1 MTEVGSTSEKMTDSA
16 RATAGPAAP
25 PALRTRVAAILS
37 LVGRLGLVVVVIS
50 VGWWTVNELTDSLR
64 DPSTPSGETPATT
77 ELASAERLA
86 SPTGLETIASLA
98 TGGRWE
104 FSDGSAALS
113 IGTVPETEIDAYWAA
128 APMRSEP
135 QGSLDAPTQ
144 AWERSLL
151 DLVRAMNLQPKVAGE
166 SKTYV
171 FPMADFRGEV
181 VTQSIAGVQ
190 RLVAARA
197 ALRDG
202 DDVRWRTI
210 ELAPQPK
217 SPTAAD
223 RLELLPYPPGTERLA
238 TRYDLRD
245 GVGAEFARV
254 PLPLPALLDH
264 ARRAGSEMIFPDLG
278 TQTGTREG
286 FCVYNGR
293 TIRVVL
299 WQPPGTQATTILAMA
314 LGEPTAAAK
323 LKPINVP

>member
-1 MTEVGSTSEKMTDSA
+1 MNSTSDDTNDNA
-16 RATAGPAAP
+16 PTTAKQ
-25 PALRTRVAAILS
+25 PALRQRVGAILS
-37 LVGRLGLVVVVIS
+37 QVGRLGLVVVVIG
-50 VGWWTVNELTDSLR
+50 VGWWTVNELTGALR
-64 DPSTPSGETPATT
+64 DPAQPSVDSSPST
-77 ELASAERLA
+77 ELAPAERLA
-86 SPTGLETIASLA
+86 SPAGLESIASLA

-104 FSDGSAALS
+104 FSDGAAALA
-113 IGTVPETEIDAYWAA
+113 IGNVPATEIEAYWAA
-128 APMRSEP
+128 PPKRREP
-135 QGSLDAPTQ
+135 QGSLDDPKQ

-151 DLVRAMNLQPKVAGE
+151 DLVRALNLQPKVAGE

-171 FPMADFRGEV
+171 FSPAEFRGEV
-181 VTQSIAGVQ
+181 VTHSVGGVE

-223 RLELLPYPPGTERLA
+223 RLDLIPYPPGTERLA
-238 TRYDLRD
+238 TRYDLRE

-264 ARRAGSEMIFPDLG
+264 ARRTGSEIIFPDLG
-278 TQTGTREG
+278 ADGATREG